1 MLSATSGGSSVANDS
16 KQLTTGTLPETQTHQ
31 CREKKNNKGEPK
43 TQDCL
48 NARLSKGVHGETIAL
63 ALPCVAGESS
73 SSMPSL
79 VTRIILVPNVC
90 GWPQEYDPDV
100 LLPLLVQCRV
110 GSLVGSLAEIYTD
123 PDTPLLSYD
132 FTV

>member
-1 MLSATSGGSSVANDS
+1 MLSATSGGSGVANDS
-16 KQLTTGTLPETQTHQ
+16 KQLTTGTLPETQTCQ
-31 CREKKNNKGEPK
+31 CREKNNNKGEPK

-79 VTRIILVPNVC
+79 VTRIYSGHQRLRMASRIWSRCAVASV
-90 GWPQEYDPDV
+90 
-100 LLPLLVQCRV
+100 
-110 GSLVGSLAEIYTD
+110 SSM
-123 PDTPLLSYD
+123 
-132 FTV
+132 